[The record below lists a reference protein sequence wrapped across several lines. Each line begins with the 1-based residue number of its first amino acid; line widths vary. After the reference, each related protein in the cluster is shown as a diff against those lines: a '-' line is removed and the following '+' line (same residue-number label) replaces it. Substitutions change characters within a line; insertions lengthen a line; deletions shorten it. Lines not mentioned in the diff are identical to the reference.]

1 MDLATLV
8 TEGMKLIGRGDLV
21 PDGNS
26 LDNHSTISLS
36 LGEQQVIHIAV
47 VDEYPVIWA
56 PLPADLPA
64 LLPDVKGGLP
74 DILTEEPASLFY
86 PGLPALRQT
95 DNGAE
100 LVGCFSHSAVSDA
113 ESFVQA
119 LDQFVRLSQQCHTLI
134 LRG

>member
-8 TEGMKLIGRGDLV
+8 TESMTLIGRGDLV
-21 PDGNS
+21 SESGA

-36 LGEQQVIHIAV
+36 LGEQQVVHIAEI
-47 VDEYPVIWA
+47 DEYPVIWA
-56 PLPADLPA
+56 PLSAELPA
-64 LLPDVKGGLP
+64 LLPEVKGLLL
-74 DILTEEPASLFY
+74 DVLTEESTPLFY

-100 LVGCFSHSAVSDA
+100 LVGYFSDTAVSGA

-119 LDQFVRLSQQCHTLI
+119 LDLFVRLSQQCHSLI

>member
-21 PDGNS
+21 PEGSS

-56 PLPADLPA
+56 PLPE
-64 LLPDVKGGLP
+64 VKGGLL
-74 DILTEEPASLFY
+74 DILTEEPAALFY
-86 PGLPALRQT
+86 PGSPALRQT

>member
-21 PDGNS
+21 PEGSS
-26 LDNHSTISLS
+26 LDNHSAISLS

-47 VDEYPVIWA
+47 VDEYPVIWM
-56 PLPADLPA
+56 PLQTDLPA
-64 LLPDVKGGLP
+64 LWPEVKGGLL
-74 DILTEEPASLFY
+74 DILTEEPAPLFY
-86 PGLPALRQT
+86 PGSPALRQT

-100 LVGCFSHSAVSDA
+100 LVGCFSHNAVSGA
-113 ESFVQA
+113 EPFVQA

>member
-21 PDGNS
+21 PETAA

-56 PLPADLPA
+56 PLPANLPA
-64 LLPDVKGGLP
+64 LLPDVKGALL
-74 DILTEEPASLFY
+74 DILTEEPTALFC

-100 LVGCFSHSAVSDA
+100 LVGCFSSSAVSGA

-119 LDQFVRLSQQCHTLI
+119 LDQFVRLSQQCHALI
-134 LRG
+134 LRS